1 MRYLHAILGLFLM
14 LVTFQAAAE
23 AMVLVQ
29 GYLADG
35 ADWRRSGVT
44 EMLLGAGWVDGGHL
58 VNGPEGIRQFGG
70 SRFPAA
76 RRFYTLALDSEAPLL
91 VQERQLAPYIS
102 EIRSRHAGESLYLV
116 GHSAGG
122 VLARLYMVQHP
133 EVRVS
138 ALITF
143 ASPHLGTASAEAGLL
158 AGQSLL
164 WWMAPLFGAEE
175 LNRSQGLYFDL
186 AREQNGNLLYWLNRQ
201 PHPPTR
207 YFSVV
212 RREGSFFGLGD
223 LVVPAWSQDMNNV
236 VALRGRAVTITVDG
250 PHNLMPADGRL
261 LLDILRRLQ
270 RS

>member
-1 MRYLHAILGLFLM
+1 MSHLRAIIGLCL
-14 LVTFQAAAE
+14 LLTSFQAAAE

-35 ADWRRSGVT
+35 YVWRQSGVT
-44 EMLLGAGWVDGGHL
+44 TALLDAGWVDGGHL
-58 VNGPEGIRQFGG
+58 VNGPEGIRQLGG
-70 SRFPAA
+70 SRLPAA
-76 RRFYTLALDSEAPLL
+76 RRFYTLAIDSEAPLL
-91 VQERQLAPYIS
+91 VQERQLAPYMRD
-102 EIRSRHAGESLYLV
+102 IRLRHAGENLYLV

-158 AGQSLL
+158 AGESLFG
-164 WWMAPLFGAEE
+164 WMAPLFGAED
-175 LNRSQGLYFDL
+175 LNRSQALYYDL
-186 AREQNGNLLYWLNRQ
+186 AREQSGNLLYWLNRQ
-201 PHPPTR
+201 PHPPAR

-212 RREGSFFGLGD
+212 RREGGFFGLGD
-223 LVVPAWSQDMNNV
+223 LVVPPWSQDLNNV
-236 VALRGRAVTITVDG
+236 AALRGRAVTLTVDA
-250 PHNLMPADGRL
+250 PHNLIPADGRL